1 MFYQGSLQ
9 EGISTAVG
17 QQKLVL
23 CFVTSMYPYVPACHV
38 SVRRGADRL
47 PKTRMKRVSNGRMSF
62 SMTALYASA
71 FQTLCLGADRV

>member
-23 CFVTSMYPYVPACHV
+23 CFVTSTFCECV
-38 SVRRGADRL
+38 
-47 PKTRMKRVSNGRMSF
+47 
-62 SMTALYASA
+62 LYSLYRSH
-71 FQTLCLGADRV
+71 LCLTVWFTR